1 MPAET
6 TIRVR
11 YAETDTM
18 GVVYYANYL
27 VFMEVGRV
35 EYLRQRGHA
44 MADVN
49 EKIHMPV
56 VESSVKYVR
65 PARLDDLLVVKTWVG
80 ELRRASFSFGY
91 EITRAETGELI
102 ATGQTLHA
110 CSDPKTGKVVPLPDW
125 LKAIMVVESGP

>member
-1 MPAET
+1 MPSET

-35 EYLRQRGHA
+35 EYLRRRGHA
-44 MADVN
+44 MVDVN
-49 EKIHMPV
+49 AKIHMPV

-110 CSDPKTGKVVPLPDW
+110 CWDPKTGKVVPLPDW